1 MIDEHKWPPWQNKWR
16 TDFRMRPMKEED
28 KPLPSRIQARQ
39 FIFFLSFFY
48 LRTYRPY
55 IDQTYRTRP
64 KRSASDDHRD
74 NKWFH

>member
-39 FIFFLSFFY
+39 FIFLPVFLLFKN
-48 LRTYRPY
+48 
-55 IDQTYRTRP
+55 I
-64 KRSASDDHRD
+64 
-74 NKWFH
+74 